1 MIDSIRGKALAERAR
16 ALFVDL
22 VELDKTAPH
31 EVTEICAAMQ
41 SHLRAFRPQA
51 VVREQLEQVN
61 HG

>member
-1 MIDSIRGKALAERAR
+1 MIDSAKGKALAERAR

-22 VELDKTAPH
+22 VELDKTAPQ
-31 EVTEICAAMQ
+31 EVTEICAALH

-51 VVREQLEQVN
+51 IVREQLEQVS